1 MSTEVMH
8 SVNAGSRSKVRT
20 MAQVGM
26 LSAIAVVL
34 MLFEIRCRLLRRF
47 MRLISA
53 KFRCWLAVLLW
64 DRQREWLLSF

>member
-26 LSAIAVVL
+26 LSAIAVV
-34 MLFEIRCRLLRRF
+34 
-47 MRLISA
+47 A
-53 KFRCWLAVLLW
+53 DAV
-64 DRQREWLLSF
+64 

>member
-34 MLFEIRCRLLRRF
+34 MLFEIRCRLLRR
-47 MRLISA
+47 L
-53 KFRCWLAVLLW
+53 
-64 DRQREWLLSF
+64 